1 MSRNQSPADKEN
13 RPADWFAKSLNE
25 IALYMGKRL
34 NDIDQSK
41 PIGKLSLHELQGM
54 AYDAICQYENLRE
67 IERNRLGISLFDEYS
82 LNWMGYG
89 LLPVIPELS
98 NPNGTCCIC
107 GMQAR
112 GFIVQFN
119 PNVHLKP
126 IKGVADIRAKQG
138 PFPQYACCGLL
149 CSSAALAIVI
159 RCKGIM
165 PANTITQMEKQAIE
179 DTIAPLF
186 EGLNQIGKVDVFND
200 QPKQNIEFL
209 IYHIWLSLRA
219 SMQRQS
225 AAGEIPF

>member
-1 MSRNQSPADKEN
+1 MPRDQSPAGNAKS
-13 RPADWFAKSLNE
+13 RPADWFAKSLND
-25 IALYMGKRL
+25 IALYMGRRL

-54 AYDAICQYENLRE
+54 AFDAITEYENLRE
-67 IERNRLGISLFDEYS
+67 VERKRLGISCFDEYS

-89 LLPVIPELS
+89 LLPIVPELS

-119 PNVHLKP
+119 PTVHLKP
-126 IKGVADIRAKQG
+126 VRGNTPKQG
-138 PFPQYACCGLL
+138 PFPQYACCGLE
-149 CSSAALAIVI
+149 CSSAALKIVVS
-159 RCKGIM
+159 CKGAM

-179 DTIAPLF
+179 DTLVPLF
-186 EGLNQIGKVDVFND
+186 EGLTEIGAADAFNE
-200 QPKQNIEFL
+200 QPRQNMEFL
-209 IYHIWLSLRA
+209 IYKIWCALRA